1 LDKLDHDIKE
11 INTNA
16 DALLKNFNE
25 LTELKHNLAMTQTF
39 FEDVNISIES
49 IMLC

>member
-1 LDKLDHDIKE
+1 LEKLDHDIKE

-25 LTELKHNLAMTQTF
+25 LTELKHNLAMTQAF
-39 FEDVNISIES
+39 FEDVNISIELL
-49 IMLC
+49 MLC

>member
-1 LDKLDHDIKE
+1 MDHELKE

-25 LTELKHNLAMTQTF
+25 LTELKYNLSMTQAF
-39 FEDVNISIES
+39 FEEVFITIDLLIF
-49 IMLC
+49 LLLK